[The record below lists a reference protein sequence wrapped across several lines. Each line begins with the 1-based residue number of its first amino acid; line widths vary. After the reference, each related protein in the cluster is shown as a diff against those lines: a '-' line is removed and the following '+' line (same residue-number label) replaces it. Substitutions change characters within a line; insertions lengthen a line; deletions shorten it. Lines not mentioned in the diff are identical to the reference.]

1 MEVVT
6 IMEVDTI
13 LEVEVA
19 KIRYL
24 HPEINK
30 QICALL
36 KNGIYLDNKVLQT
49 LANVASIMDAFID
62 EINWY
67 FIVRCPFSD

>member
-1 MEVVT
+1 MEAYQGQIMEVDTIMEVVTIMEVGT

-24 HPEINK
+24 YPEINK

-36 KNGIYLDNKVLQT
+36 KNGIYLIKSNKPLQT
-49 LANVASIMDAFID
+49 LQV
-62 EINWY
+62 
-67 FIVRCPFSD
+67 

>member
-19 KIRYL
+19 KIRYFY
-24 HPEINK
+24 PEINK

-36 KNGIYLDNKVLQT
+36 KNGILFNKVLQT

>member
-24 HPEINK
+24 YPEINK

-36 KNGIYLDNKVLQT
+36 KNGIYLIKSYKPLQT
-49 LANVASIMDAFID
+49 LQV
-62 EINWY
+62 
-67 FIVRCPFSD
+67 